1 MAYVVMMK
9 NGDAWVDMRRCDTRD
24 EAESFVESCVAD
36 DIAFAVQMGT
46 EAYMG
51 DYKIEEV

>member
-24 EAESFVESCVAD
+24 EAESFVEACVAD
-36 DIAFAVQMGT
+36 DIEFAVQMGT
-46 EAYMG
+46 EVYMG
-51 DYKIEEV
+51 DYRIEEV

>member
-1 MAYVVMMK
+1 MAYTVMMR

-24 EAESFVESCVAD
+24 EAEDFVEKSVAD
-36 DIAFAVQMGT
+36 DIEFAVQMGT

-51 DYKIEEV
+51 EYKIEEV